1 MTMRKG
7 LRIVAGITLAASIGV
22 GIVAG
27 GIYAAGGRFNTSKS
41 LELGLYWITDAPITK
56 GAYVMFCPPERK
68 VFMDAKERG
77 YIDAGFCPGNFGHL
91 MKKILAA
98 KGDTIAVTPQGV
110 TVNGEV
116 LPYSKPVA
124 EDGVGRPLPQ
134 LSSERYTLGASELLL
149 MSDSSPTSFDGRYFG
164 PITRSQVTSVIR
176 PVLTWK
182 GE

>member
-1 MTMRKG
+1 
-7 LRIVAGITLAASIGV
+7 
-22 GIVAG
+22 
-27 GIYAAGGRFNTSKS
+27 
-41 LELGLYWITDAPITK
+41 LYWITDAPITK

-68 VFMDAKERG
+68 VFVDAKERG

-134 LSSERYTLGASELLL
+134 LPRSVTRWAPQSFCLCRIAALHPSMAVISARLLAA
-149 MSDSSPTSFDGRYFG
+149 
-164 PITRSQVTSVIR
+164 RSR
-176 PVLTWK
+176 R
-182 GE
+182 